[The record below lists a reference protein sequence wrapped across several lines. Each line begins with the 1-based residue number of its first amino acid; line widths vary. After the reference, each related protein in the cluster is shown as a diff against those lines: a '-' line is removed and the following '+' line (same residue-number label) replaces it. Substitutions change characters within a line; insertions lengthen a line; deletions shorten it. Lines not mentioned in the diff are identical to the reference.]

1 MVKKYSEKKR
11 ERRAPRAPE
20 SVGENIFQ
28 LLESMGGNRQR
39 SRFSE
44 LWARWE
50 DTLGEDLA
58 ALAKPDGYKDQT
70 LFLAA
75 EDAMDIQ
82 ELQARTDE
90 ILERVNGYLNEE
102 YFKRIKVGLEKN

>member
-1 MVKKYSEKKR
+1 
-11 ERRAPRAPE
+11 
-20 SVGENIFQ
+20 
-28 LLESMGGNRQR
+28 MGGNRQR

-44 LWARWE
+44 LWDRWE
-50 DTLGEDLA
+50 ETLGEELA

-82 ELQARTDE
+82 ELQARADE
-90 ILERVNGYLNEE
+90 ILERVNAYLKEE
-102 YFKRIKVGLEKN
+102 YFKKVKVGLAKS